1 MSEPQPKERLHD
13 GNVLAL
19 GAAALMALI
28 VVSGLSACSTPLR
41 NASNSDRTESTAR
54 SSPLSKTAV
63 ERVPTSLSNAGEFGE
78 NIYDYVKGNDWKNA
92 DAKLAALRDASK
104 NVRSDIKDQ
113 SAAVDRFDA
122 NAMALE
128 RRDREGSTGGDA

>member
-1 MSEPQPKERLHD
+1 MSEPQPKERLQD
-13 GNVLAL
+13 GRNVLAL

-54 SSPLSKTAV
+54 NSPFSKTAV

-92 DAKLAALRDASK
+92 DPKLAGELEVWAEAQDASK
-104 NVRSDIKDQ
+104 LR
-113 SAAVDRFDA
+113 ATARP
-122 NAMALE
+122 
-128 RRDREGSTGGDA
+128 